1 MKFENI
7 IIEMIQHDVDEIATK
22 EKELVGKG
30 AFHNVYPSNKNPNI
44 VYKIG
49 FDEDVNGWVDL
60 FKSRPDIF
68 PKVYGAGHVNIKLKK
83 QVKKTL

>member
-7 IIEMIQHDVDEIATK
+7 IIEMIQHDVEEIATK

-44 VYKIG
+44 VYNNI
-49 FDEDVNGWVDL
+49 L
-60 FKSRPDIF
+60 FSFLHKSYMFI
-68 PKVYGAGHVNIKLKK
+68 HSSL
-83 QVKKTL
+83 